1 MEVTQSWFVAKAAI
15 ALGPIIGFGTA
26 DLIRRLLRCAG
37 WRRTAAEM
45 KPGSLT

>member
-26 DLIRRLLRCAG
+26 DLIRWLRRRAG
-37 WRRTAAEM
+37 LQRTATAPRSE
-45 KPGSLT
+45 P